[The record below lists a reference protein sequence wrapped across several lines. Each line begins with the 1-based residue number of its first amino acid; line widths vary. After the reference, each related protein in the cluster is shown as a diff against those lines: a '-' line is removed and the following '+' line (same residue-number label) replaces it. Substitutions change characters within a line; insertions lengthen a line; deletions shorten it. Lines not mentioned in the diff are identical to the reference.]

1 MSELYIAIEEFEHQV
16 DCFCPDADH
25 VNILHFQKGDF
36 IEVTP
41 DRKYTFLGW
50 YALVV
55 INGQQAFYMAIEDIE
70 RYFRNEYISSQLDID
85 LKINYLH
92 YKIDQDLESGNRDS
106 FAENSRKLSEICSLK
121 EELEYYIAKA
131 I

>member
-1 MSELYIAIEEFEHQV
+1 MSELYITIDHFDHQI

-25 VNILHFQKGDF
+25 ENILHFQKGDL

-41 DRKYTFLGW
+41 ERKSTMLGW

-70 RYFRNEYISSQLDID
+70 RYFMSECISSQLDID
-85 LKINYLH
+85 LKINYLQ
-92 YKIDQDLESGNRDS
+92 YKIDQDLEAGDKDS
-106 FAENSRKLSEICSLK
+106 FAENSRKLRETCSLK
-121 EELEYYIAKA
+121 EELEYYMAKA

>member
-1 MSELYIAIEEFEHQV
+1 MSELYIAIEQFEHQV
-16 DCFCPDADH
+16 DCFCPDGDH
-25 VNILHFQKGDF
+25 VNILHFKKGDF

-41 DRKYTFLGW
+41 DQKYTFLGW

-55 INGQQAFYMAIEDIE
+55 INGQQVFYMAIEDIE
-70 RYFRNEYISSQLDID
+70 KYFMNEYISSQLDID
-85 LKINYLH
+85 LKINYLQ
-92 YKIDQDLESGNRDS
+92 YKIDQDLETGDRDS
-106 FAENSRKLSEICSLK
+106 FAENSRKLSETCILK

>member
-1 MSELYIAIEEFEHQV
+1 MSELYIAIEQFEHQV

-25 VNILHFQKGDF
+25 VNILHFKKGDLM
-36 IEVTP
+36 EVTP
-41 DRKYTFLGW
+41 DRKYTFMGW

-55 INGQQAFYMAIEDIE
+55 INGQQAFYMALEDIE
-70 RYFRNEYISSQLDID
+70 RYFLEEQISSQLDID

-92 YKIDQDLESGNRDS
+92 YKIDQDLEAGDKVS
-106 FAENSRKLSEICSLK
+106 FAENSRKLRETCSLK
-121 EELEYYIAKA
+121 EELDYYIAKA

>member
-1 MSELYIAIEEFEHQV
+1 MSEIYIAIDHFDHQI
-16 DCFCPDADH
+16 DCFCDADH
-25 VNILHFQKGDF
+25 VNILHFQKGDL

-41 DRKYTFLGW
+41 ERKYTMLGW

-70 RYFRNEYISSQLDID
+70 RYFMSECISSQLDID
-85 LKINYLH
+85 LKINYLQ
-92 YKIDQDLESGNRDS
+92 YKIDQDLEAGDKDS
-106 FAENSRKLSEICSLK
+106 FAENSRKLSETCSLK
-121 EELEYYIAKA
+121 EELEYYIAKV